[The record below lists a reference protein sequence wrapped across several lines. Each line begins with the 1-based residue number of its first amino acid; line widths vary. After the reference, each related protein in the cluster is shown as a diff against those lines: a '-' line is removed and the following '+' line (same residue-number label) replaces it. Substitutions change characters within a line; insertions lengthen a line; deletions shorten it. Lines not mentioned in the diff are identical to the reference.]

1 MSRSTRTPVC
11 RRIVT
16 RRPLTSTCTP
26 WPSSSAALPPPY
38 ATPLAFQR
46 HIAILPSTPST
57 LPPPPSPFLRTS
69 PHHPARAG
77 ACLHPAL
84 TLVPSLVLNRFE
96 DQAQYFA
103 TPSCSC
109 RALHLY
115 APTAPRRDFDILGL
129 QLTGQSS
136 LNACFQQRRW
146 VNPPTRSLPPLVQQ
160 PRAAHRPLHPSPF
173 LKRRHHIPRE
183 HQRRSPRKQTA
194 YAITT
199 PLAPPRDC
207 HGPHRPLPALGT
219 IPPARVTTTPIDA
232 GPTFYATVAH
242 LPQRS
247 PPSATPTPL
256 RACAHTRHDAH
267 GRPTRIDVSVP
278 SRPRRL
284 RRLAHIDRPCSTPI
298 HVPPTRR
305 PCSPSRTIFSH
316 ATSDFRGIPP
326 ALEVSVFCTP
336 PTRRAGAGVV
346 GGERCVDT
354 EVGAGGEDMQ
364 GGAGDQRIEVYG
376 VDVEQS
382 RPGERE
388 RGTLRET
395 AHTYDIV
402 RPKGREVR
410 VASAS
415 GASPPLVHARTD
427 ACGSPRALSYYT
439 GGTSTHSAAQDAQ
452 AALAQPRLRP
462 EPTAR
467 AARASATRR
476 CRD

>member
-1 MSRSTRTPVC
+1 MSGSSIPLDL
-11 RRIVT
+11 RIVT

-57 LPPPPSPFLRTS
+57 LPLPPSPFLRTS

-146 VNPPTRSLPPLVQQ
+146 GFFHLFYSRFSSLSLLFYPVTRLYVLFLSSPLFVIALPLFLRILTLRAVNPPTRSLVRV
-160 PRAAHRPLHPSPF
+160 PRRLQRLFCVRVDSHPSCSSPAPPTARSIPPPF

-183 HQRRSPRKQTA
+183 HQRRSLRKQTA

-207 HGPHRPLPALGT
+207 HGPHGLRPL
-219 IPPARVTTTPIDA
+219 
-232 GPTFYATVAH
+232 
-242 LPQRS
+242 
-247 PPSATPTPL
+247 
-256 RACAHTRHDAH
+256 
-267 GRPTRIDVSVP
+267 
-278 SRPRRL
+278 
-284 RRLAHIDRPCSTPI
+284 
-298 HVPPTRR
+298 
-305 PCSPSRTIFSH
+305 
-316 ATSDFRGIPP
+316 
-326 ALEVSVFCTP
+326 
-336 PTRRAGAGVV
+336 
-346 GGERCVDT
+346 
-354 EVGAGGEDMQ
+354 
-364 GGAGDQRIEVYG
+364 
-376 VDVEQS
+376 
-382 RPGERE
+382 
-388 RGTLRET
+388 
-395 AHTYDIV
+395 
-402 RPKGREVR
+402 
-410 VASAS
+410 
-415 GASPPLVHARTD
+415 
-427 ACGSPRALSYYT
+427 
-439 GGTSTHSAAQDAQ
+439 
-452 AALAQPRLRP
+452 
-462 EPTAR
+462 
-467 AARASATRR
+467 
-476 CRD
+476 